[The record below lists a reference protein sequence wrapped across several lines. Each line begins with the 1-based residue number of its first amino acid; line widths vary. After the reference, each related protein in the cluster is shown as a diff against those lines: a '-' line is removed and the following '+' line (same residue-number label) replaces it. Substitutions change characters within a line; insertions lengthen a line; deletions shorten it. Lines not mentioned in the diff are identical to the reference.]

1 LTIDALPRD
10 APEPDSL
17 MPSYDLTDADRAA
30 LIELLRETIATDRC
44 ITRPNAAAVARIA
57 DNGRA

>member
-1 LTIDALPRD
+1 MT
-10 APEPDSL
+10 
-17 MPSYDLTDADRAA
+17 LTDADKAA
-30 LIELLRETIATDRC
+30 LIELLRETVATDRC